1 MIIARHRLRICSH
14 TLLGIVL
21 VTLFACGDSQPSTQG
36 WSGRSGKPVT
46 VVTERSRIEPLRDE
60 LKAVGTARAQQ
71 SVTLY
76 SESAGVVTQVRFN
89 PDASVNQ
96 GDVLLQLDAREEQL
110 AVDLARVQR
119 DEAARLV
126 QRYTSMNLRDA
137 NISES
142 LLDTA
147 KAELAAA
154 NIALSRA
161 EVMLQRRQVRAPFSG
176 HVGITD
182 IDVGDRIDPQ
192 NAIASLDDRDNLL
205 IDFDVPESFIGHVRP
220 GLIIGL
226 RPWENETINLQG
238 EVVAVD
244 SRVDPASRTLTARVA
259 LNNDSDLFRPGMAF
273 EIHIEIERGAYVAV
287 PDVSV
292 QWGADGAYVWVVKDD
307 RTAHRVDV
315 ALVRRLSGRLLISG
329 GVQAGDIIVS
339 EGMQAVREGLELNVL
354 DAQALDRDTRQQLA
368 SPTNPQEQPA
378 DAL

>member
-1 MIIARHRLRICSH
+1 MPRVNQVRSWTHHLFALALCS
-14 TLLGIVL
+14 L
-21 VTLFACGDSQPSTQG
+21 VACGDNKPSTQG
-36 WSGRSGKPVT
+36 WSGRTGKPT
-46 VVTERSRIEPLRDE
+46 SVVTERSRIEPLRDE

-89 PDASVNQ
+89 PDATVNQ
-96 GDVLLQLDAREEQL
+96 GEVLLQLDAREEQL

-119 DEAARLV
+119 DESARLV

-161 EVMLQRRQVRAPFSG
+161 EVMLQRRQVRAPFAG
-176 HVGITD
+176 HIGITD
-182 IDVGDRIDPQ
+182 IDVGDRIDSQ
-192 NAIASLDDRDNLL
+192 TAIASLDDRARLL
-205 IDFDVPESFIGHVRP
+205 IDFEVPESFIGHVQP
-220 GLIIGL
+220 GLTIGL
-226 RPWENETINLQG
+226 RPWENEAIDLQG
-238 EVVAVD
+238 EVIAVD
-244 SRVDPASRTLTARVA
+244 SRVDAASRTLTARVA
-259 LNNDSDLFRPGMAF
+259 LNNDKDLFRPGMAF
-273 EIHIEIERGAYVAV
+273 EILIEIERGAYVAV

-329 GVQAGDIIVS
+329 GVQEGDIIVS
-339 EGMQAVREGLELNVL
+339 EGMQAVREGLQLNVL

-368 SPTNPQEQPA
+368 SPTDPQEQPA
-378 DAL
+378 DAR